1 MNEEY
6 IKKLETENKMLIE
19 ALKQLEELQIE
30 NEKLRGFNNSQA
42 RLLKRYQGSPEE
54 WMSQYQQKPRYK
66 DFATDYNGY
75 AKKAEKRKIL
85 NDLG

>member
-19 ALKQLEELQIE
+19 ALKQLEELQEE
-30 NEKLRGFNNSQA
+30 NRKLKGFNSSQA
-42 RLLKRYQGSPEE
+42 QLLMQYKNQKEE
-54 WMSQYQQKPRYK
+54 WRSQFLSK

-75 AKKAEKRKIL
+75 AKKAEKWKIY
-85 NDLG
+85 DP